1 MQRLSP
7 HTFRDRTS
15 KPKRPMVHRFLLGLP
30 WGRIVAAALML
41 FVGYGLGRGALS
53 LAHEAASIWSGP
65 QISAEAAAFLNAKP
79 QPQPEKAK
87 VVPAPV
93 IKAEIPAPK
102 KSELIK
108 PGKPLLEPKNFHRSL
123 HGQSPVLTQ
132 KMRWLLDDYNVPE
145 GAIVVLDIHTGD
157 ILTAVGRKN
166 GKADVD
172 AVLTAKWPAA
182 SVFKTV
188 TGAALLKHG
197 MNPKK
202 KSCFNGG
209 LRKVTR
215 KQLDRKKGARCS
227 DFVVAFGKSQNIPFA
242 RWTDKYLSTTSLM
255 NEASHWGFG
264 HANRLQLPFQ
274 AVGLPVIPQERLA
287 FARTGAGF
295 GEVPMSPLHG
305 ALLASAVAN
314 GGDVALPK
322 VIANQAPVVLPIMAS
337 KTAKVMKKAMLATV
351 KKGSARRA
359 FLERRRPAMG
369 SLGAGGKTGS
379 LFIKSKAGQDLTWFV
394 GFAPADKPEIAV
406 AAYVINGP
414 KWRIRAPYMGRE
426 AMRSALLKTS
436 PYRPTQDPL
445 LVQRKS
451 GKKSASRK

>member
-1 MQRLSP
+1 MKRLSP
-7 HTFRDRTS
+7 HTFRERNHRQP
-15 KPKRPMVHRFLLGLP
+15 KPVSSGRLFRLP
-30 WGRIVAAALML
+30 WGRIVGAAVML

-53 LAHEAASIWSGP
+53 LAHEAAEIWSGP
-65 QISAEAAAFLNAKP
+65 KISAEAAAFLNAKP
-79 QPQPEKAK
+79 APQKSEAAPLKAK
-87 VVPAPV
+87 TQAVKVPQAQ
-93 IKAEIPAPK
+93 
-102 KSELIK
+102 LIQ
-108 PGKPLLEPKNFHRSL
+108 PGKPLLQPKNFHRSL

-145 GAIVVLDIHTGD
+145 GAIVVLDVHTGD

-188 TGAALLKHG
+188 TAAALLKSG
-197 MNPKK
+197 MNPNK

-209 LRKVTR
+209 LRKVSR
-215 KQLDRKKGARCS
+215 KQLDRTKGARCS

-242 RWTDKYLSTTSLM
+242 RWTDTYLNATSLM
-255 NEASHWGFG
+255 AEASHWGFG
-264 HANRLQLPFQ
+264 HANRLQLPLK
-274 AVGLPVIPQERLA
+274 AVGLPIIPEERLA

-314 GGDVALPK
+314 GGEVALPK
-322 VIANQAPVVLPIMAS
+322 VIANQVPVVLPMMAS

-394 GFAPADKPEIAV
+394 GFAPADNPEIAV

-445 LVQRKS
+445 LVQRKL